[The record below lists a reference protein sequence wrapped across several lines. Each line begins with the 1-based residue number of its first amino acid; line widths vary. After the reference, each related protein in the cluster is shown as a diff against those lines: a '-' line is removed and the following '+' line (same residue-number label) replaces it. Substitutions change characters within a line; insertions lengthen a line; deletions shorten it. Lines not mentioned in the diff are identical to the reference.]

1 MIMLFVLIIV
11 TSFTEVLS
19 IGSALPFLSV
29 LISPD
34 SILTNPSLRPVFE
47 MFTITSPEQLLV
59 PITIAFISAALI
71 AGAMRLFL
79 LWFSVRF
86 SFSMGADM
94 KVAAYERALY
104 QPYAIHTTRNSSELI
119 TGIGKAGIITSV
131 FTNILNFLSSGI
143 LMIAVLSA
151 LLTFNAIVTLSLF
164 GGFGSIYALITYF
177 TRKKLLRNSQS
188 VARESVQALK
198 AMQEGFGGI
207 RDVLIDG
214 TQSIYCRVFRNADF
228 ALNRANGNNQ
238 FLSQSPAFGIQALG
252 IVFIALL
259 ALVLSRQGSG
269 ITQHIPMLGA
279 LVYGS
284 QRLLPALQQLYSAW
298 STIQGQRK
306 SIDDALDML
315 EQPLPEYLHHTES
328 EMLPFTKDI
337 SLSNLSFRYNSKLPW
352 ILRNLDLSIKKG
364 SCVGFIGETGSG
376 KSTLL
381 DLIMGLLQPTKGSLQ
396 IDGLALGEKNIR
408 TWQSHIAHVPQS
420 IFLSDASIEENI
432 AFGIPKEKID
442 HERVLTAAR
451 NAQIAD
457 LIESWPAQYKTFVG
471 ERGIRLSGGQRQ
483 RIGIARALY
492 KEADV
497 IILDE
502 ATSALD
508 NDTELAVM
516 QAIEC
521 LGKELTVLIIAHR
534 LTTLKN
540 CTQIVEL
547 GEGGIKRILQYE
559 DIMPDQEK
567 SAMIHA

>member
-1 MIMLFVLIIV
+1 
-11 TSFTEVLS
+11 
-19 IGSALPFLSV
+19 
-29 LISPD
+29 
-34 SILTNPSLRPVFE
+34 
-47 MFTITSPEQLLV
+47 
-59 PITIAFISAALI
+59 
-71 AGAMRLFL
+71 
-79 LWFSVRF
+79 
-86 SFSMGADM
+86 M

>member
-1 MIMLFVLIIV
+1 MLFVLIIV